1 MDDTWFIFIV
11 NIDTHQ
17 NVNLPQNPII
27 FGL

>member
-11 NIDTHQ
+11 NVDTLQ